1 MGAVR
6 FPGTPATATQV
17 SDSPTSLEG
26 ILVENASFL
35 PRRAD
40 ATIIFTSE
48 EKRDREDREP
58 EPAPST

>member
-6 FPGTPATATQV
+6 FPGTPATATQG

-26 ILVENASFL
+26 ILVENANFL

-40 ATIIFTSE
+40 ATFIFTSD
-48 EKRDREDREP
+48 EKRDREDRKP
-58 EPAPST
+58 EQAPST